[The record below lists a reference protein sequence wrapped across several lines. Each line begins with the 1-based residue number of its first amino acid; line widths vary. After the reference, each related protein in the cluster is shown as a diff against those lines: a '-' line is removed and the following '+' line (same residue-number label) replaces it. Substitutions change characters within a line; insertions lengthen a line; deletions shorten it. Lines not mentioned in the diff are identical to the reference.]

1 MAMHI
6 DVSATLDH
14 PVEQVFALLTDVSR
28 HPEWMEE
35 VNAVTQP
42 PQMPL
47 GVGSTYEL
55 SAQFFGRKVTL
66 QMIVIGFEQDR
77 LLQLDSTGGWTNVTR
92 WQVEPKGDST
102 FIRLDFD
109 GEPGE
114 MYDMIASGMKGQI
127 TRSFEAQL
135 RNLDALLDGEPA

>member
-6 DVSATLDH
+6 DVSETFAH
-14 PVEQVFALLTDVSR
+14 PVGKVFTFLTDVSR

-35 VNAVTQP
+35 VSAVTRP

-55 SAQFFGRKVTL
+55 SAQYFGRTATL
-66 QMIVIGFEQDR
+66 NMEVVDFEQDR
-77 LLQLDSTGGWTNVTR
+77 LFRLKSTGSMPTITTWR
-92 WQVEPKGDST
+92 MEPKENGT
-102 FIRLDFD
+102 FLRFDFD
-109 GEPGE
+109 GEPGDL
-114 MYDMIASGMKGQI
+114 YDMIAPGLTGQI

-135 RNLDALLDGEPA
+135 RNLKTLLDAE